1 MKPTKYI
8 TISNSSIK
16 SLLAKKVP
24 PQFRGNDTP
33 ILIFF
38 DSKMLSKTKISL
50 KIEAN
55 EVSLCLKKAI
65 MKLKESKKR
74 ELS

>member
-1 MKPTKYI
+1 M
-8 TISNSSIK
+8 
-16 SLLAKKVP
+16 
-24 PQFRGNDTP
+24 
-33 ILIFF
+33 
-38 DSKMLSKTKISL
+38 L

-55 EVSLCLKKAI
+55 EASLCLKKAI